1 MRAIIIGAGRGQRL
15 MPTTKNAPKCYAEVA
30 GRRILD
36 WIVEA
41 FAENGVDDIVFIGG
55 YLMEKVQ
62 AEYPGFTFRSNEE
75 WPDNNILASLMC
87 AEDLMDRPFFTTYA
101 DILYRPDAVSSL
113 IECSGDIRCVVDTK
127 WKERYEHRTKHP
139 MTDGEKVTVADGH
152 ITRVHR
158 DIDPDLAHGEFT
170 GVAWF
175 SEEGGKLLREHY
187 HRCRQEFSGR
197 AFREAPIFEK
207 AYLIHLLQEMIEH
220 DVPVRHADVPGE
232 YWEIDT
238 QQDYDMARADWRV
251 RE

>member
-1 MRAIIIGAGRGQRL
+1 MRAIVIGAGRGQRL

-62 AEYPGFTFRSNEE
+62 AEYPGFTFRPNEE

-113 IECSGDIRCVVDTK
+113 IECSGR
-127 WKERYEHRTKHP
+127 
-139 MTDGEKVTVADGH
+139 VAV
-152 ITRVHR
+152 TRV
-158 DIDPDLAHGEFT
+158 
-170 GVAWF
+170 
-175 SEEGGKLLREHY
+175 
-187 HRCRQEFSGR
+187 SGR
-197 AFREAPIFEK
+197 NASSARCTRNAPTESCVNTSIRIS
-207 AYLIHLLQEMIEH
+207 AQWACS
-220 DVPVRHADVPGE
+220 RRTA
-232 YWEIDT
+232 
-238 QQDYDMARADWRV
+238 
-251 RE
+251 

>member
-1 MRAIIIGAGRGQRL
+1 MRAIVIGAGRGQRL

-62 AEYPGFTFRSNEE
+62 AEYPGFTFRPNEE
-75 WPDNNILASLMC
+75 WPDNNILASLMWT
-87 AEDLMDRPFFTTYA
+87 PG
-101 DILYRPDAVSSL
+101 PSSGPAVSL

-127 WKERYEHRTKHP
+127 WKERYEHRTDHP

-238 QQDYDMARADWRV
+238 QQDYDMARADWSV